1 MNKFLAFLCIGII
14 NVFVVTSCSSDDKKS
29 GITPTEPSEVLK
41 PIPVEKTNKTKLY
54 MHYMTW
60 FETNES
66 SADNKWGYHWT
77 MANKNPNSIDANGR
91 REIASHFYP
100 LIGPYHSGDKE
111 VIENHLLLMKY
122 AGIDG
127 LLIDWYGTYDVND
140 YKMVK
145 ENTEQLIAMLDKVGL
160 EYAIVY
166 EDRFLQN
173 IVDAG
178 LAPTVTSAAKT
189 DMNYMQSHYF
199 GNSNYI
205 KINNK
210 PLLLNFGPITLKT
223 GEEWTTAFSGLN
235 TKPTFLTLWDHS
247 STAGTNASGEYAWVY
262 KNSTYLSNFY
272 DHTLPKLA
280 VGIASAYP
288 GFKDFYK
295 QGGAG
300 DNIGWTIEHNNG
312 TTFDETLAMAKT
324 AKVNAI
330 QLITWN
336 DFGEGTMIEP
346 TKEFGYSYLE
356 KIKTFA
362 GVKNTT
368 SSFSIISTLYDLRK
382 EKKGNA
388 NAQKNLDKAF
398 DYFVSMQPD
407 KAKQVLSDVK

>member
-1 MNKFLAFLCIGII
+1 MLCIGII
-14 NVFVVTSCSSDDKKS
+14 NVVVASGCSSDDKS
-29 GITPTEPSEVLK
+29 NSNTTPSVEETFKPVL
-41 PIPVEKTNKTKLY
+41 IEKTNSTKIY
-54 MHYMTW
+54 MHYMAW

-66 SADNKWGYHWT
+66 SADHKWGYHWT
-77 MANKNPNSIDANGR
+77 MANKNPNNVDANGR
-91 REIASHFYP
+91 RDIASYYYP
-100 LIGPYHSGDKE
+100 LIGPYHSGDKA
-111 VIENHLLLMKY
+111 VIENHLLMMKY

-127 LLIDWYGTYDVND
+127 ILIDWYGTYDLND

-145 ENTEQLIAMLDKVGL
+145 ENTEQLIAMLDDVGL

-166 EDRFLQN
+166 EDRFLKN

-178 LAPTVTSAAKT
+178 LAPTMASAAKT

-199 GNSNYI
+199 GNLNYI

-210 PLLLNFGPITLKT
+210 PLLLNFGPIALNTAD
-223 GEEWTTAFSGLN
+223 EWTTTFSGLS

-247 STAGTNASGEYAWVY
+247 ATAGTNASGEYAWVY

-272 DHTLPKLA
+272 TNTVPKLSISM
-280 VGIASAYP
+280 GSAYP

-295 QGGAG
+295 EGGAG
-300 DNIGWTIEHNNG
+300 DAIGWTIDHNNG
-312 TTFDETLAMAKT
+312 ATLDETLAMAKS
-324 AKVNAI
+324 AKVNYL

-362 GVKNTT
+362 GVKNTN
-368 SSFSIISTLYDLRK
+368 SSFPEISALYNLRK
-382 EKKGNA
+382 EKAGNTD
-388 NAQKNLDKAF
+388 AQKKLNKVF
-398 DYFVSMQPD
+398 DYYRSMQPD
-407 KAKQVLSDVK
+407 KAKQLLSEIK